1 VVVVVT
7 NASKLIYL
15 QLEEIYKTKS
25 LLLYNKEK
33 IDIKSSISTYLK
45 TLKVPY
51 LHVWLLLVID
61 YVTVVTYT
69 GGVASTEIV
78 QGDWKEVFN
87 YSGIKKC
94 LACENIDLD
103 LLLTNLNIPND

>member
-1 VVVVVT
+1 MVVT

-15 QLEEIYKTKS
+15 QLEELYKAKA
-25 LLLYNKEK
+25 LLLYNREK
-33 IDIKSSISTYLK
+33 IDTKASIANYIK

-51 LHVWLLLVID
+51 LHVWLLLITD

-69 GGVASTEIV
+69 GGIATTEIV
-78 QGDWKEVFN
+78 QGDWKTVFN
-87 YSGIKKC
+87 YEEIKKC